1 MVEVKNRPKLDSNI
15 VVDKS
20 LDTKYKDVILFP
32 EKFQKAMEHF
42 KNRDIKKEIETIL
55 KEEKIMKP

>member
-1 MVEVKNRPKLDSNI
+1 M
-15 VVDKS
+15 VDKS

-55 KEEKIMKP
+55 KEEKIMKL